1 MGNVVIG
8 SNSGGMAEIITD
20 HEDGYLVTPK
30 DVKGIKTAIANAL
43 RMTPSE
49 VETMRDKARHTV
61 ESRFSARNII
71 PQMERYYQQLC
82 NK

>member
-30 DVKGIKTAIANAL
+30 DVAGIKEAIAKAL
-43 RMTPSE
+43 RMPPDD
-49 VETMRDKARHTV
+49 VGAMRTKARHTV
-61 ESRFSARNII
+61 ESCFSARAIL